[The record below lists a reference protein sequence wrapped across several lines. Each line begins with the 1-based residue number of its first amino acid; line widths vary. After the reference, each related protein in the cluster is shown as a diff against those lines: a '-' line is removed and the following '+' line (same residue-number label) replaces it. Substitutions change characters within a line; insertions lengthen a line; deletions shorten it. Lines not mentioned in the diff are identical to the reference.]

1 MKLSVSVPAWFSE
14 EERRTGVMTKRGHS
28 EEQIL
33 RVLRGGGVGGDGGG
47 GLPQA
52 RDQPAEF

>member
-1 MKLSVSVPAWFSE
+1 MA
-14 EERRTGVMTKRGHS
+14 KRGHS

>member
-1 MKLSVSVPAWFSE
+1 
-14 EERRTGVMTKRGHS
+14 MTKRGHS

-52 RDQPAEF
+52 RISQQSFNLWKKKYCRMA